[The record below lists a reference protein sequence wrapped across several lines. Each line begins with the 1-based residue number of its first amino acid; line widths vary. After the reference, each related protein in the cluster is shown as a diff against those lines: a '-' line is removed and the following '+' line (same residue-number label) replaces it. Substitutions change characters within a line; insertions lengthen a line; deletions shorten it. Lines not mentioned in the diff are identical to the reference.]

1 MRWTKNVLW
10 EVFCHRQLYTFKY
23 KPCLNPNVIYSRIT
37 KTLSWRLLQSSRL
50 CSLFNTV
57 CFTAR
62 AGQEPS
68 IIDSQHLQQ
77 SPGVLLQLTS
87 DPITVC
93 IQLRIICGKA
103 VIALVSTS
111 GTWAC
116 SSGRAQLFYCYS
128 GTNLKNYCNLSLNC
142 IV

>member
-1 MRWTKNVLW
+1 MRL
-10 EVFCHRQLYTFKY
+10 QY
-23 KPCLNPNVIYSRIT
+23 KPCLNPVVIYSRIT

-50 CSLFNTV
+50 CSLLNTV

-77 SPGVLLQLTS
+77 SPGVLLELTS

-93 IQLRIICGKA
+93 IQLWIICGKA
-103 VIALVSTS
+103 VIALVYTS
-111 GTWAC
+111 RTWAH
-116 SSGRAQLFYCYS
+116 SSSTTILFLFTYS
-128 GTNLKNYCNLSLNC
+128 VCTNAGNYCNISLKSR
-142 IV
+142 V